1 MNEQSNEQY
10 KPIDKEIINHPPH
23 YTRSIECIDCIA
35 AVVEHMHNEYAFLAG
50 QVIKYLYRCTDKGH
64 FTEDLLK
71 AQWYMNRLADKA
83 TAPPK
88 F

>member
-10 KPIDKEIINHPPH
+10 KPIDKEIINHPPY
-23 YTRSIECIDCIA
+23 YTRSVECIDCIA

-71 AQWYMNRLADKA
+71 AQWYMNRLVDKA

>member
-1 MNEQSNEQY
+1 
-10 KPIDKEIINHPPH
+10 
-23 YTRSIECIDCIA
+23 
-35 AVVEHMHNEYAFLAG
+35 MHNECAFLAG
-50 QVIKYLYRCTDKGH
+50 QVIKYLYRCTDKGQ

-71 AQWYMNRLADKA
+71 AQWYMNRLVDKV